1 MRYWTAALPPFFLPS
16 FHISLLCFSSSY
28 LLPLLGCVSQ
38 KRCWPTTMVKWCSLS
53 FSTVSFHRYHGGCS
67 ATLSGNTAHT
77 DHCFAFLSSY
87 FPSFL
92 PSLFLLPFLPSL
104 LPSFSLPTSLP
115 SFPPSFLLSSYF
127 PSFSPCFLPSRL
139 SRIPPC
145 VFSSNV
151 AFHLQETGPDAD
163 TCAVCIDAYK
173 AGDVLSILTCKYVKQ
188 SFALMKWVLTVLR

>member
-67 ATLSGNTAHT
+67 AALSGNTAHT
-77 DHCFAFLSSY
+77 DHCFAF
-87 FPSFL
+87 
-92 PSLFLLPFLPSL
+92 
-104 LPSFSLPTSLP
+104 
-115 SFPPSFLLSSYF
+115 LSSYF